1 MSFGFSAGDF
11 IAVGKLVTDIIFS
24 LQAGGSRSDYQE
36 LVRELDSL
44 QRALEVIENLQCTPG
59 KPKAFETLKSAAL
72 SCRHPLEKFKAKIEK
87 YKHYLGIEPARLD
100 GVTKKRRLKWLD
112 MAKDM
117 GHKIKWE
124 LKMKKEAQNLRT
136 YLMLHQGNLNMQ
148 LGVLGM

>member
-11 IAVGKLVTDIIFS
+11 IAVGKLIADVISS

-44 QRALEVIENLQCTPG
+44 QRALEAIENLQCTPG
-59 KPKAFETLKSAAL
+59 KPKSFETLKSAAL
-72 SCRHPLEKFKAKIEK
+72 SCRHPLEEFKTKIEK
-87 YKHYLGIEPARLD
+87 YRHNLGLEPARLD
-100 GVTKKRRLKWLD
+100 SVAKKRRLKWLD
-112 MAKDM
+112 TAKDV
-117 GHKIKWE
+117 GHKIKWQ
-124 LKMKKEAQNLRT
+124 LRMKKEAQNLRT